1 MADNNYSPLEVGGIQ
16 IIYCP
21 QCNQEIKPLDSYQ
34 LSTDNKRYH
43 YPICWQRYELGM
55 AATGIAP
62 EPVLPMVE
70 KDAPVELTESH
81 KPWSSA
87 GKKK

>member
-1 MADNNYSPLEVGGIQ
+1 MADNNYSAKEVGGIQ
-16 IIYCP
+16 EIYCP

-43 YPICWQRYELGM
+43 YPICWQRCELGL

-62 EPVLPMVE
+62 VPVMPIVA
-70 KDAPVELTESH
+70 KDAPVELPESH
-81 KPWSSA
+81 KPWSS

>member
-1 MADNNYSPLEVGGIQ
+1 MADNNYSPQEVGGIQ
-16 IIYCP
+16 PIYCP
-21 QCNQEIKPLDSYQ
+21 QCNQEVKALDSYQ

-55 AATGIAP
+55 AATGIAQIP
-62 EPVLPMVE
+62 IAPVVE

-81 KPWSSA
+81 KPWSS